1 MEIAGGVTVS
11 ALSVVNALGDVVDES
26 GRILAGARKDGSF
39 VRSTQV
45 ILEAENAPIFS
56 PLDNTTL
63 SVVMTDADLDKLQC
77 GIVARMSHDGLARAI
92 DPVHTP
98 VDGDMLPS
106 LLLGR
111 GRAMS
116 SRWAWRRRRPLLRAS
131 GEPYGSP
138 GVGRHTGGGR
148 LGRRGP
154 VTAPIL
160 RLGTISEIRAALTTA
175 RAGGASVGLV
185 PTMGALHEGHLHSV
199 RAARAQ
205 NDVVVVSIFVN
216 PTQFGPEEDFERY
229 PRDLDGDGAL
239 CAAAGADLIFCPP
252 AEEMYPEPFS
262 TWVDVEDLTDGL
274 CGRSRPGHFRGVCTV
289 VSKLFNI
296 CGPDRAYFGE
306 KDVQQLAVVTRMA
319 RNLDFPVEII
329 ACPTVREADGLALS
343 SRNARLSPDERAQ
356 APVLYRALTA
366 AGERVRLENEMLR
379 RSIGPSA
386 RS

>member
-1 MEIAGGVTVS
+1 M
-11 ALSVVNALGDVVDES
+11 
-26 GRILAGARKDGSF
+26 
-39 VRSTQV
+39 
-45 ILEAENAPIFS
+45 
-56 PLDNTTL
+56 
-63 SVVMTDADLDKLQC
+63 
-77 GIVARMSHDGLARAI
+77 
-92 DPVHTP
+92 
-98 VDGDMLPS
+98 
-106 LLLGR
+106 
-111 GRAMS
+111 
-116 SRWAWRRRRPLLRAS
+116 
-131 GEPYGSP
+131 
-138 GVGRHTGGGR
+138 
-148 LGRRGP
+148 
-154 VTAPIL
+154 TAPIL
-160 RLGTISEIRAALTTA
+160 RLGTVSEIRAALTTA

-185 PTMGALHEGHLHSV
+185 PTMGALHEGHLSLV

-366 AGERVRLENEMLR
+366 AGERVRAGERDAATLD
-379 RSIGPSA
+379 RSIREVLKEAPLAVVDYVEIVGADNLRPVA
-386 RS
+386 RLSGEVVMALAVRFGETRLIDNLRLAV

>member
-1 MEIAGGVTVS
+1 M
-11 ALSVVNALGDVVDES
+11 
-26 GRILAGARKDGSF
+26 
-39 VRSTQV
+39 
-45 ILEAENAPIFS
+45 
-56 PLDNTTL
+56 
-63 SVVMTDADLDKLQC
+63 
-77 GIVARMSHDGLARAI
+77 
-92 DPVHTP
+92 
-98 VDGDMLPS
+98 
-106 LLLGR
+106 
-111 GRAMS
+111 
-116 SRWAWRRRRPLLRAS
+116 
-131 GEPYGSP
+131 
-138 GVGRHTGGGR
+138 
-148 LGRRGP
+148 
-154 VTAPIL
+154 TAPIL

-185 PTMGALHEGHLHSV
+185 PTMGALHEGHLSLV

-366 AGERVRLENEMLR
+366 AGERVRAGERDAATLD
-379 RSIGPSA
+379 RSIREVLKEAPLAVVDYVEIVGADNLRPVA
-386 RS
+386 RLSGEVVMALAVRFGETRLIDNLRLAV